1 MGEVLPERA
10 GVPADQRMLT
20 VQEVADRCALSYA
33 TVLGAIHRGELRA
46 ARLGRRLRVPAAAL
60 DEWLDDHL
68 VRPRALMGSLPE
80 PCPPAPAGAGTV
92 ARLVALE
99 RRVTA

>member
-1 MGEVLPERA
+1 MGQVLPERS
-10 GVPADQRMLT
+10 GVPADQRLMT

-46 ARLGRRLRVPAAAL
+46 ARLGRRLRVSAVAL

-68 VRPRALMGSLPE
+68 VRPRALLASLPE
-80 PCPPAPAGAGTV
+80 SCPRAPAGAGSV
-92 ARLVALE
+92 ERLVALE
-99 RRVTA
+99 RRVGP